1 MPNRIYITEP
11 PFSCCFY
18 CSCCDKCYRCLS
30 LSLVAFSFSG
40 FTHQFNWKAS
50 AGLTLLFAFWLFATF
65 FPYLLRRRLLLG
77 FLINFP
83 FCSMIFLSFCRARRC
98 GLTFTLLRLSIVLD
112 GASTVHRASWSL
124 LKCIHIIKITW
135 IMLISLMKC
144 KVKEKRRSSRVHS
157 FICCPHHLIT
167 FCTWPKGFVL
177 FIDCPFFWGGLA
189 KVDKGQQLINRD
201 CVSKN
206 QKSWNILSSSSSS
219 NAVTIW
225 PWVG

>member
-1 MPNRIYITEP
+1 MINVIAV
-11 PFSCCFY
+11 
-18 CSCCDKCYRCLS
+18 CLS
-30 LSLVAFSFSG
+30 HSLLFLSL
-40 FTHQFNWKAS
+40 AS
-50 AGLTLLFAFWLFATF
+50 LINLIEKPLRACRCLTLLFAFWLFATF

-83 FCSMIFLSFCRARRC
+83 FFCSMIFLSFCRARRC

-167 FCTWPKGFVL
+167 FCTWNLFVL
-177 FIDCPFFWGGLA
+177 FIDCPFFWGGRPKLT
-189 KVDKGQQLINRD
+189 KVN
-201 CVSKN
+201 
-206 QKSWNILSSSSSS
+206 SSLTGIACQRIKRAGTS
-219 NAVTIW
+219 
-225 PWVG
+225 

>member
-1 MPNRIYITEP
+1 MINVIAVCL
-11 PFSCCFY
+11 S
-18 CSCCDKCYRCLS
+18 LS

-50 AGLTLLFAFWLFATF
+50 AGLSLPHFVICLLAICHFF

-83 FCSMIFLSFCRARRC
+83 FFCSMIFFVCFCRVRRC

-124 LKCIHIIKITW
+124 LKCIHIIKSTF
-135 IMLISLMKC
+135 MLISLMMC

-167 FCTWPKGFVL
+167 FCTWNLFVL
-177 FIDCPFFWGGLA
+177 FIDCPFFLGGAA

-206 QKSWNILSSSSSS
+206 QKSWNILSSSS
-219 NAVTIW
+219 NAVTIL